1 MKDLSVNKRL
11 CRGSFRDPSGF
22 LFWRNG
28 ALYRQINTC
37 YQETYGLLKASAL
50 YDTLVKSG
58 KLIPHE
64 EVAIEPELPECAYT
78 IIQPALIPFISYPY
92 EWSFSQLKDAALL
105 TLNIQEM
112 ALSHGMSLKDCS
124 AYNVQF
130 YQGKPIF
137 IDTLSFEPYQEGLP
151 WVAYRQFCQHFLGP
165 LALMAYTDIRLQQL
179 LRVYIDGIPLDFV
192 GKLLP
197 FSTKFRFSLLLHLH
211 VHAASQRRFAGKSNK
226 ITARKNVSRRAM
238 LGLIDSLKSAI
249 RSLTWQPKGT
259 EWADYY
265 QDTNY
270 SSTALHQ
277 KEEVVRTFLEK
288 LSPESVWDL
297 GANVGKF
304 SRIASERQIPTIAF
318 DIDPAAVERLYLES
332 RKTSDSYLLPLLLD
346 LTNPSPA
353 IGWQNQERL
362 SLQERAPADTVLAL
376 ALIHHLAIGNNVP
389 LDALA
394 EFFSTLCRHLIIE
407 FVPKTDS
414 QVQRLL
420 VTREDIF
427 DAYTQSEF
435 ERCFDLYFTIEQ
447 SVAIRET
454 DRKLYLMK
462 RR

>member
-1 MKDLSVNKRL
+1 
-11 CRGSFRDPSGF
+11 
-22 LFWRNG
+22 
-28 ALYRQINTC
+28 
-37 YQETYGLLKASAL
+37 
-50 YDTLVKSG
+50 
-58 KLIPHE
+58 
-64 EVAIEPELPECAYT
+64 
-78 IIQPALIPFISYPY
+78 
-92 EWSFSQLKDAALL
+92 
-105 TLNIQEM
+105 M
-112 ALSHGMSLKDCS
+112 AH
-124 AYNVQF
+124 
-130 YQGKPIF
+130 
-137 IDTLSFEPYQEGLP
+137 
-151 WVAYRQFCQHFLGP
+151 
-165 LALMAYTDIRLQQL
+165 TDIRLQQL

-192 GKLLP
+192 SKLLP

-211 VHAASQRRFAGKSNK
+211 VHAASQRRFADKSNK

-249 RSLTWQPKGT
+249 RSLTWQPRGT

-318 DIDPAAVERLYLES
+318 DVDPAAVERLYLES

-435 ERCFDLYFTIEQ
+435 RRCFDLYFTIEQ
-447 SVAIRET
+447 SVAIR
-454 DRKLYLMK
+454 KLTENSIS
-462 RR
+462 